1 MQKDLE
7 SNVSPFNHPHN
18 TESPFNNDF
27 KIFLFLF
34 LKCSVFLSSQMYLH
48 HMLPFSS
55 YTSRNIP
62 VASLFLLTPHVNF
75 LTVRKSIV
83 SGSANWHSLSLLEFA
98 EEIPI
103 FEKRCGKPLKKK
115 TVTSD

>member
-1 MQKDLE
+1 
-7 SNVSPFNHPHN
+7 
-18 TESPFNNDF
+18 
-27 KIFLFLF
+27 
-34 LKCSVFLSSQMYLH
+34 
-48 HMLPFSS
+48 MLPFSS

-62 VASLFLLTPHVNF
+62 IASLLPTPHVNF

-115 TVTSD
+115 KKKKNSYK